1 MRFTAEVVV
10 VLKPLVN
17 DPQGLTVGA
26 GLHQLG
32 FAEVSDV
39 RMGKYISL
47 ELEAD
52 GEDAAHRRVAEMCER
67 LLRNPVIEDYAIQLR
82 ASDQA
87 EAAPAL

>member
-1 MRFTAEVVV
+1 MRFVAEVVV

-17 DPQGLTVGA
+17 DPQGLTVRA

-39 RMGKYISL
+39 RVGKYISL

-52 GEDAAHRRVAEMCER
+52 GEDAARSRVAEMCER
-67 LLRNPVIEDYAIQLR
+67 LLRNPVIEDYTIQLR